1 MSSDHVL
8 YVPHTLAANVVP
20 AYAYAARAGGGGGG
34 RGVETMNS
42 IVEAMEYMEVR
53 LFSIAT
59 LV

>member
-1 MSSDHVL
+1 M
-8 YVPHTLAANVVP
+8 P
-20 AYAYAARAGGGGGG
+20 RERGGGGGGG